1 MRRCST
7 KSEHD
12 IPSASSAG
20 EVTKQVQMINPKQII
35 SQLNVHII
43 GEKNTIVHDHS
54 FLEEFT
60 EPLLENMKI
69 LHYLQ

>member
-1 MRRCST
+1 
-7 KSEHD
+7 
-12 IPSASSAG
+12 
-20 EVTKQVQMINPKQII
+20 MINPKQII